1 MENKNE
7 PVAVY
12 NVRRHTPS
20 ATGNKGCGTIFFAA
34 AILLVILFVFALI
47 NKIDPILKKALMY
60 FLISAVLALIGFLI
74 FLYTNVSWSG
84 TLKFYNDR
92 IEYRLNNGRE
102 QFTILPGQL
111 SKIVLVN
118 NGIIKI
124 VFGRTTLPLDT
135 RQAREIADKLNEFI
149 AAHPY
154 PVYTAYPV
162 NAMPAPAPVQA
173 PAAPPARLNPEEI
186 RGYRKLVEDGVIT
199 DEQFNKIISNQ

>member
-1 MENKNE
+1 M
-7 PVAVY
+7 
-12 NVRRHTPS
+12 
-20 ATGNKGCGTIFFAA
+20 
-34 AILLVILFVFALI
+34 
-47 NKIDPILKKALMY
+47 
-60 FLISAVLALIGFLI
+60 
-74 FLYTNVSWSG
+74 
-84 TLKFYNDR
+84 
-92 IEYRLNNGRE
+92 
-102 QFTILPGQL
+102 
-111 SKIVLVN
+111 LVN

-135 RQAREIADKLNEFI
+135 RQAREIANKLNEFI

-199 DEQFNKIISNQ
+199 EEQFNKIISNQ